1 MSSVAQ
7 RLMTAEEF
15 WQSPMND
22 KHSELVRGEVV
33 KLMPPNL
40 RHGKIASRL
49 SMLLGIWAE
58 GSVGG
63 YVGVE
68 GGYIL
73 SRNPDTVRAP
83 DVSYIRA
90 DRVPPDEALGSFGAL
105 APDLAVEIVSP
116 SETNAT
122 VREKVRDFLAAG
134 TPLVWTVYPDTRDV
148 VAHTPDGLARTYRE
162 GDILE
167 HPDVLPGF
175 SCKVAELFM

>member
-15 WQSPMND
+15 WQFAND
-22 KHSELVRGEVV
+22 KHRELVRGEVV
-33 KLMPPNL
+33 ENMPPNL
-40 RHGKIASRL
+40 RHGKIASKL
-49 SMLLGIWAE
+49 SRLLGIWAE
-58 GSVGG
+58 NSVGG

-73 SRNPDTVRAP
+73 SRDPDTVRGP

-90 DRVPPDEALGSFGAL
+90 DRVPPDNVLGSFGAF

-116 SETNAT
+116 SETIAS

-134 TPLVWTVYPDTRDV
+134 TPLVWTVYPDVHEV
-148 VAHTPDGLARTYRE
+148 VAHTPDGLARTYGE

-167 HPDVLPGF
+167 HPEALPGF
-175 SCKVAELFM
+175 SCKVAELFA